1 MLTRRTFLAAFASSV
16 AIAASGPGLAAAMG
30 WDETLRRARGRTV
43 YFNAWGGE
51 PRINDYIA
59 WAGRQTR
66 ERFGVEL
73 VHVKLADTSTAVS
86 AVLAEKTAGKTEAG
100 SIDLVWINGPSF
112 ASMKEKGLL
121 LGPWADGLPNA
132 RWLDRKGKPG
142 IASDFTV
149 PVEGYES
156 PWGMAQL
163 VFYAD
168 LSALPS
174 PPRSISS
181 LLAWV
186 EANPGRFTYP
196 DASNFLGATFLK
208 QVLIGAA
215 PDAGRLQAAPGADAE
230 AVLAPVWAWLEE
242 ARPHL
247 WRKGRAYPADS
258 AALRRLVADREIDIG
273 LSFDPAE
280 AAASVASGELAP
292 GVRVWTLDG
301 GTLGNANFV
310 AIPFNAASPEAA
322 KVVADFL
329 LSPEAQARKLD
340 PAVWGGLT
348 VLDVASL
355 PPEEQKWF
363 AAIDPG
369 PAGLRPEQLG
379 PVLPEPHPGWMTLIS
394 TEWRRRYGAS

>member
-1 MLTRRTFLAAFASSV
+1 
-16 AIAASGPGLAAAMG
+16 
-30 WDETLRRARGRTV
+30 V

-59 WAGRQTR
+59 WAGRQTK
-66 ERFGVEL
+66 ERFGVEI
-73 VHVKLADTSTAVS
+73 VHVKLTDTASAVS
-86 AVLAEKTAGKTEAG
+86 AVLAEKTAGRTRDG
-100 SIDLVWINGPSF
+100 SVDLVWINGPNF

-121 LGPWADGLPNA
+121 LGEWADGLPNA
-132 RWLDRKGKPG
+132 KWLDRKGKPG
-142 IASDFTV
+142 LASDFTV

-156 PWGMAQL
+156 PWSMAQL

-168 LSALPS
+168 LAALPS
-174 PPRSISS
+174 PPRSIAD

-186 EANPGRFTYP
+186 RANPGRFTYP

-208 QVLIGAA
+208 QVLITRT
-215 PDAGRLQAAPGADAE
+215 PDPGRLQAAPGPDAE
-230 AVLAPVWAWLEE
+230 AALAPMWSWLDE
-242 ARPHL
+242 ARPNL

-258 AALRRLVADREIDIG
+258 AALRRLVADREVEIG

-280 AAASVASGELAP
+280 AAASVTSGELAP

-322 KVVADFL
+322 MVVADFL

-340 PAVWGGLT
+340 PAVWGALT
-348 VLDVASL
+348 VLDVAAL
-355 PPEEQKWF
+355 PPGERKWF
-363 AAIDPG
+363 AAVDPG
-369 PAGLRPEQLG
+369 PAGVRPEQLG
-379 PVLPEPHPGWMTLIS
+379 PVLPEPHPGWMTLAS
-394 TEWRRRYGAS
+394 MEWRRRYGAS

>member
-1 MLTRRTFLAAFASSV
+1 MLTRRTFLTLTASAV
-16 AIAASGPGLAAAMG
+16 VLGAIRPSRAAALD
-30 WDETLRRARGRTV
+30 WDETLRKAHGRTV

-59 WAGRQTR
+59 WAGRQTK

-73 VHVKLADTSTAVS
+73 VHVKLADTATAVS
-86 AVLAEKTAGKTEAG
+86 AVLAEKTAGKVAG
-100 SIDLVWINGPSF
+100 GSVDLVWINGPNF

-121 LGPWADGLPNA
+121 LGPWADALPNA
-132 RWLDRKGKPG
+132 RWLDHKGKPG
-142 IASDFTV
+142 LASDFTV
-149 PVEGYES
+149 PVEGYEA
-156 PWGMAQL
+156 PWSMAQL

-168 LSALPS
+168 LTALPS
-174 PPRSISS
+174 TLRS
-181 LLAWV
+181 LPAMLAWIK
-186 EANPGRFTYP
+186 ANPGRFTYP

-208 QVLIGAA
+208 QVLIAQT
-215 PDAGRLQAAPGADAE
+215 PDSGRLQAAPGADAD
-230 AVLAPVWAWLEE
+230 ALLAPMWAWLDE

-258 AALRRLVADREIDIG
+258 AALRRLVADREVDIG

-322 KVVADFL
+322 MVVADFL

-340 PAVWGGLT
+340 PAVWGALT
-348 VLDVASL
+348 VLDVAGL
-355 PPEEQKWF
+355 PSEERKWF
-363 AAIDPG
+363 DAVDPG
-369 PAGLRPEQLG
+369 PAGVRPEQLG
-379 PVLPEPHPGWMTLIS
+379 PVLPEPHPGWMTLAS
-394 TEWRRRYGAS
+394 ADWRRRYGAS